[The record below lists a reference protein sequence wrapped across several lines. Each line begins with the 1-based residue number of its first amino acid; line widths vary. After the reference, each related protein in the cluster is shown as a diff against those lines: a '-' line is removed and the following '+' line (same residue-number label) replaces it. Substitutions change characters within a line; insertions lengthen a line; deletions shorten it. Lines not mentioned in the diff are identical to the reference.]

1 MTTDANAERDASQP
15 GAVALTEGLGLAPER
30 EAYERAYNAGFVA
43 ACRMHGA
50 EIERLRAYAN
60 AAHWWAEAH
69 DRELEEHGDNREG
82 ARQRMLEAESALL
95 LAGHEFRA

>member
-1 MTTDANAERDASQP
+1 MTERDEASTP
-15 GAVALTEGLGLAPER
+15 TRVGLSEGLGPTQPER